1 MLSVTLAGGAVSVLP
16 AHAAPVDPF
25 AAQPNQVERIVPEDK
40 SRRNVVKP
48 IADAEQD
55 IALKASP
62 PVVWPRAETSTV
74 DLAARR
80 LAAEP
85 ARTNADVVSPAKAGP
100 TRAGGS
106 PVFVGDARGGVREDL
121 RKVPLAGPQAVQV
134 EVYDRAR
141 TAKSGVDGLLLRV
154 SRPDRTMS
162 TDTIAVEVDYSG
174 FRAAYGG
181 AWSSRLRLVELPD
194 CAATTPELS
203 ACRTGRKL
211 AATNDT
217 GAARIGGDVTLAGG
231 ATKLLAVQA
240 GVQGSAG
247 NFGAT
252 SLTTSSSWGAGGATG
267 EFTWS
272 YPLRVPPANGG
283 PSPSISLS
291 YASSGV
297 DGRTNAANNQ
307 TSWIGMGF
315 EFSPGQIERRYKP
328 CASDMEG
335 AANNKTRPTGDMC
348 WFSDNA
354 TISLNGHSSELVQ
367 VGTTNFWKLKDDDGS
382 IVEQLF
388 DAGRGNGDD
397 NGEYWKFTS
406 PDGTQYYL
414 GYNRLPG
421 WSGGETTQS
430 TFTLPVYGN
439 HPGEACY
446 QSSFQNSACRQGY
459 KWNVDYVVD
468 VNGNTMSYFYDPET
482 NKYARYGEANSPDW
496 YTRGGNL
503 KRIEYGQRSNA
514 VTSTPALA
522 RVLFE
527 TGDRCLPNTNCN
539 DAWNWPDTPMDLNC
553 SAAPCTQTFSPAFFT
568 KRRLK
573 QVDTEV
579 LNNNGVG
586 YRPVD
591 RWTLRHSYVS
601 GDAATGYA
609 LWLDGITQTG
619 RGATPEIVM
628 PEVTFDG
635 TFMPNRVDD
644 LANNIAPLN
653 WRRIIGITNE
663 NGGTLA
669 VRYAPTN
676 CSRTNLPASPATN
689 TQRCMP
695 VKGSDDAY
703 PNRIDY
709 FHKYI
714 VDRVTQSVSGYTVP
728 AVTQVVTDYDYVGD
742 AAWRFDELDGITPE
756 EDKTWSQWRGYGT
769 VVTYTGDGVDG
780 TRGKTE
786 SRFYRGM
793 HGDRTATAGV
803 FKTVNV
809 TDSRGGSVPDEDR
822 FTGMTRE
829 TTQFLDATTRL
840 STSIADFW
848 VSAATA
854 SQTRPWGVINA
865 TKVATTATSSFTYL
879 SPTNVRETRVVNTLA
894 ADGTITA
901 VHNMGVVGDVND
913 DECTKYTFASSS
925 VAYLPNRP
933 VRAQKLSA
941 ACSVADPP
949 KADVLSDSRT
959 YYDGSDTLGYVGAR
973 GLVTRVD
980 EFNGFTG
987 ANASSVTYQTKSK
1000 TVYDA
1005 GGNMTDSYDVKQNWT
1020 HTDYT
1025 RSGNG
1030 PITRITTTDPIGH
1043 VTYLDS
1049 DPAWGAPVVN
1059 GDSSNATAQGDVKTE
1074 VELDALGRVLKVWG
1088 PTRIRGADTPNTTY
1102 QYLIQRNA
1110 PPVVMSTTLQSPSQ
1124 VTGSPAGTLAPQ
1136 YTSKYEIYDGLL
1148 RLRQT
1153 QIASPSGG
1161 RSVNTIDYDS
1171 QNRIVKRSG
1180 PINNDAPSGFN
1191 YLPLADA
1198 SLPNQ
1203 IQTTYD
1209 GASRVTAEILFG
1221 HNSSGLFEKWRTTTT
1236 YNGDQIS
1243 TTPPAGAGAAT
1254 VTYDPQGRVSKL
1266 WQYKTG
1272 VPTPSDPTSYDETKY
1287 SYAKDGQQS
1296 VVEDSAGNKWEYFYD
1311 DLHRTKETREPDR
1324 GTSKIEYNQ
1333 YGEVV
1338 KTIDARN
1345 YALGITYDTVGR
1357 PLELKDVT
1365 STPEKRLA
1373 TWTYDTLKKGL
1384 LTSSSRWVGADE
1396 YRNSVVEY
1404 DHALR
1409 PVKTS
1414 VGIPMIEGGLAG
1426 TYTYEHTFNFD
1437 GSPKT
1442 TKLPAAGSLAA
1453 ETLTYGYNTWGLP
1466 ISLAGASSYV
1476 QASAYNSFAEP
1487 LSVTVGATGAGNR
1500 SMLLQF
1506 TYEEATRRLLT
1517 SSARPNGGASA
1528 YNAKYTYDAVG
1539 NVTSASDQ
1547 PALTGQPQ
1555 DHQCFQY
1562 DYLRRMTEAWTPA
1575 TLDCTTANR
1584 TTANLGGPA
1593 PYWSS
1598 YTFDKTGNR
1607 TTEQKHELPG
1617 EPTKHYVY
1625 GTGHKLGSTTVGG
1638 STLTSYQYDA
1648 SGNTTQRVVGGS
1660 TQTLKW
1666 NSEGKLA
1673 TVTEGTKVTEYLN
1686 DAAGSRLIRRDDTG
1700 TTLYLPGQEIHKS
1713 TSGVNT
1719 ATRYYSH
1726 GGMTVAVRTD
1736 DNKLTYLAS
1745 DPHGTATLAMDA
1757 STGTFQKRRATPF
1770 GEDRGAAVVGWPG
1783 DKGFIGGTKDQSTG
1797 LTHLGAREYDP
1808 TLGRFISVDP
1818 LTIPQDPQ
1826 RLNGYAYGNN
1836 APIVNADPTGEA
1848 FPGDPTHQ
1856 TADEMKLY
1864 PPAEGTGLTPKELA
1878 ERAEAEATKKKSLM
1892 DIILEQGLAFL
1903 LDFLGIT
1910 DIVDCIRSGKV
1921 SSCVN
1926 ALIGL
1931 FPSGRVLKSLKS
1943 IVKGVERAFSAYQS
1957 WQKAMKIAND
1967 VIKRTDDLIAAAR
1980 KKADEL
1986 AANIGAGA
1994 KKADNAAGGV
2004 ADEASNA
2011 AGGAANAG
2019 TSGGRRCRKHS
2030 FDADTPVRMADGST
2044 EPIGDVQAGDEV
2056 LATDPETGDTT
2067 ARVVTRKHVNLDS
2080 DLVDVI
2086 IAVDDGIETMSTTQ
2100 RHPFWSETRGT
2111 WVDAADLLPGERV
2124 HTLDGKVAVVLGIT
2138 LLNATRIMHD
2148 LTVAD
2153 VHTYYVVAGEA
2164 SVLVH
2169 NCGSGQA
2176 PNGISCSCTAEQDTY
2191 DGPPLTVDE
2200 ARAAAESYGI
2210 GTQSMDLRYIPRDDP
2225 YWEPNRYAWTHFN
2238 FADRVIR
2245 TPGGRSTTDLTD
2257 MALRSPRTAAL
2268 TIGHELAHAVFEAPA
2283 DHAGAEQWALDIMR
2297 HSMRRRR

>member
-1 MLSVTLAGGAVSVLP
+1 MLSVTLAAGVVVTMP

-25 AAQPNQVERIVPEDK
+25 VAQPDQVERIVPEDK
-40 SRRNVVKP
+40 SRKNTVKQ

-62 PVVWPRAETSTV
+62 AVAWPKAETATI

-85 ARTNADVVSPAKAGP
+85 ARTNGDTVRVARAGP

-106 PVFVGDARGGVREDL
+106 PVLVGDARGEVQGDL
-121 RKVPLAGPQAVQV
+121 RKVPLAGPKAVQV

-154 SRPDRTMS
+154 SRPDRAMS
-162 TDTIAVEVDYSG
+162 NDKIAVEVDYSG

-181 AWSSRLRLVELPD
+181 AWSSRLRLVELPE
-194 CAATTPELS
+194 CAASTPELPICQES
-203 ACRTGRKL
+203 RPVD
-211 AATNDT
+211 ATNDAQ
-217 GAARIGGDVTLAGG
+217 AARIGGDVTLAGG

-240 GVQGSAG
+240 GVSGSAG
-247 NFGAT
+247 NFAAT
-252 SLTTSSSWGAGGATG
+252 SLTTSSSWGAGGSTG

-315 EFSPGQIERRYKP
+315 EFAPGQIERRYKP
-328 CASDMEG
+328 CASDVEG

-354 TISLNGHSSELVQ
+354 SISLNGHSSELVR
-367 VGTTNFWKLKDDDGS
+367 VGTTNFWKLKDDDGT
-382 IVEQLF
+382 IVEQKF
-388 DAGRGNGDD
+388 DGGRNNGDD
-397 NGEYWKFTS
+397 NGEYWIFTS

-421 WSGGETTQS
+421 WNGGDETKS

-446 QSSFQNSACRQGY
+446 NASFQASACRQGY

-468 VNGNTMSYFYDPET
+468 VNGNTLSYFYDPET
-482 NKYARYGEANSPDW
+482 NNYARYGEANSPDW

-553 SAAPCTQTFSPAFFT
+553 AAAPCTQTFSPAFFT

-573 QVDTEV
+573 QIDTEV

-601 GDAATGYA
+601 GDATTGYA

-635 TFMPNRVDD
+635 TFLPNRVDD

-695 VKGSDDAY
+695 VKGSDDAF

-728 AVTQVVTDYDYVGD
+728 AVTQVVTDYGYVGD

-793 HGDRTATAGV
+793 HGDKTATAGV
-803 FKTVNV
+803 YKTVNV

-822 FTGMTRE
+822 FTGQTRE
-829 TTQFLDATTRL
+829 TTQFLDDTTRL
-840 STSIADFW
+840 STTIADFW

-854 SQTRPWGVINA
+854 SQNRPWGTINA
-865 TKVATTATSSFTYL
+865 TKTGTAATSSFTYL
-879 SPTNVRETRVVNTLA
+879 SPTNVRETRVVNTIA

-901 VHNMGVVGDVND
+901 VHNQGVVGDTTD
-913 DECTKYTFASSS
+913 DQCTKYTFASSA
-925 VAYLPNRP
+925 VAFLPNRP
-933 VRAQKLSA
+933 VRVQQLSA

-959 YYDGSDTLGYVGAR
+959 YYDGSDVLGYVGAR
-973 GLVTRVD
+973 GLVTRV
-980 EFNGFTG
+980 EALNGFTG
-987 ANASSVTYQTKSK
+987 ANASSATYQTESK
-1000 TVYDA
+1000 GVYNAD
-1005 GGNMTDSYDVKQNWT
+1005 GNMTDSYDAKLNLT
-1020 HTDYT
+1020 KTEYT
-1025 RSGNG
+1025 RNGNG

-1043 VTYLDS
+1043 VTYVDS
-1049 DPAWGAPVVN
+1049 DPAWGAPIVN
-1059 GDSSNATAQGDVKTE
+1059 GDSSNATALGDVKAE
-1074 VELDALGRVLKVWG
+1074 VELDALGRVLGVWG
-1088 PTRIRGADTPNTTY
+1088 ATRVRGVDTPDTTY

-1110 PPVVMSTTLQSPSQ
+1110 PPVVVSTTLQSPS
-1124 VTGSPAGTLAPQ
+1124 GALAPQ

-1153 QIASPSGG
+1153 QVASPSGG

-1180 PINNDAPSGFN
+1180 PISNDAPSGFT
-1191 YLPLADA
+1191 YLPMNEA

-1203 IQTTYD
+1203 VRTVYD
-1209 GASRVTAEILFG
+1209 GASRVTAEILMG
-1221 HNSSGLFEKWRTTTT
+1221 HNASGLFEKWRTTTT

-1254 VTYDPQGRVSKL
+1254 VTYDAQGQVSRL

-1272 VPTPSDPTSYDETKY
+1272 VPTPSDPNSYDETKY
-1287 SYAKDGQQS
+1287 TYNKDGQQS

-1324 GTSKIEYNQ
+1324 GTSKVEYNQ
-1333 YGEVV
+1333 YGEVN
-1338 KTIDARN
+1338 KTIDGRN
-1345 YALGITYDTVGR
+1345 NVLSIIYDLVGR
-1357 PLELKDVT
+1357 PVELKDVT
-1365 STPEKRLA
+1365 VTPEKRLA

-1384 LTSSSRWVGADE
+1384 PTSSSRWVGSDE
-1396 YRNSVVEY
+1396 YRDSVVEY
-1404 DHALR
+1404 DHAMR
-1409 PVKTS
+1409 PTKTS
-1414 VGIPMIEGGLAG
+1414 VGIPMIEGGLAD
-1426 TYTYEHTFNFD
+1426 TYLYEHTYNFD
-1437 GSPKT
+1437 GSRKT
-1442 TKLPAAGSLAA
+1442 TKLPAAGNLPA
-1453 ETLTYGYNTWGLP
+1453 ETLTFGYNVWGLP
-1466 ISLAGASSYV
+1466 FSLTGASSYV

-1500 SMLLQF
+1500 SLLLQF
-1506 TYEEATRRLLT
+1506 TYEEATRRLAS
-1517 SSARPNGGASA
+1517 SSARPNGGASV
-1528 YNAKYTYDAVG
+1528 YNAKYTYDPVG
-1539 NVTSASDQ
+1539 NVTSVSDQ

-1562 DYLRRMTEAWTPA
+1562 DYLRRMSEAWTPA
-1575 TLDCTTANR
+1575 TLDCSAAGR
-1584 TTANLGGPA
+1584 TVANLGGPA
-1593 PYWSS
+1593 RYWSS

-1607 TTEQKHELPG
+1607 KTEQKHELPG
-1617 EPTKHYVY
+1617 EPTKNYVY
-1625 GTGHKLGSTTVGG
+1625 GAGHKLGSTTVGG
-1638 STLTSYQYDA
+1638 STLSSYQYDA

-1660 TQTLKW
+1660 TQDLTW
-1666 NSEGKLA
+1666 DAEGKLA
-1673 TVTEGTKVTEYLN
+1673 KVTEGTKITKFLN
-1686 DAAGSRLIRRDDTG
+1686 DAAGNRLIRRDDTG

-1713 TSGVNT
+1713 TGGAET
-1719 ATRYYSH
+1719 GTRYYSH
-1726 GGMTVAVRTD
+1726 GGMNVAVRTD

-1745 DPHGTATLAMDA
+1745 DRHGTATVAMDA
-1757 STGTFQKRRATPF
+1757 STGAFQKRRATPF
-1770 GEDRGAAVVGWPG
+1770 GEDRGTAVVGWPG

-1818 LTIPQDPQ
+1818 LTIPEDPQ

-1848 FPGDPTHQ
+1848 FPGGDGGSQ
-1856 TADEMKLY
+1856 TVDEMKKY
-1864 PPAEGTGLTPKELA
+1864 PPAGGTGLSPEDMEA
-1878 ERAEAEATKKKSLM
+1878 RAEAEATKKKSMM
-1892 DIILEQGLAFL
+1892 DLILEQGLKFL
-1903 LDFLGIT
+1903 LDFLGIS
-1910 DIVDCIRSGKV
+1910 DIVDCINTRKV

-1926 ALIGL
+1926 ALIGM

-1943 IVKGVERAFSAYQS
+1943 IVKGVERAFSAYQA

-1967 VIKRTDDLIAAAR
+1967 VIKRTDDLIAAAK

-1994 KKADNAAGGV
+1994 KKADNGPGGLADDAG
-2004 ADEASNA
+2004 NA
-2011 AGGAANAG
+2011 AGGGAG
-2019 TSGGRRCRKHS
+2019 KGGNPSKCGGKGAGHS
-2030 FDADTPVRMADGST
+2030 FDPETPVQMADGSVK
-2044 EPIGDVQAGDEV
+2044 PIKDVNAGDEV
-2056 LATDPETGDTT
+2056 VATDPETGRTT
-2067 ARVVTRKHVNLDS
+2067 TRVVERQHVNLDS
-2080 DLVDVI
+2080 DLVDVTL
-2086 IAVDDGIETMSTTQ
+2086 ADDDGVETLHTTE
-2100 RHPFWSETRGT
+2100 RHPFWSVTRQA
-2111 WVDAADLLPGERV
+2111 WVDAAALQPGEQV
-2124 HTLDGKVAVVLGIT
+2124 HTLDGVTVVVLEVQ
-2138 LLNATRIMHD
+2138 LLDASRVMHD
-2148 LTVAD
+2148 LTVAEI
-2153 VHTYYVVAGEA
+2153 HTYYVMAGSEP
-2164 SVLVH
+2164 VLVH
-2169 NCGSGQA
+2169 NCGDSEHSTTCECDSGEQVRWKTGKFGNS
-2176 PNGISCSCTAEQDTY
+2176 NGGGQVGAADEVNAWDQLEFDGVEEVVRQEVKVWMPPFKKARKY
-2191 DGPPLTVDE
+2191 DGLVKVNGKW
-2200 ARAAAESYGI
+2200 YGI
-2210 GTQSMDLRYIPRDDP
+2210 ETKGRNAKRDPHQRAFDAQL
-2225 YWEPNRYAWTHFN
+2225 NKDGWT
-2238 FADRVIR
+2238 V
-2245 TPGGRSTTDLTD
+2245 TTKAGQVLH
-2257 MALRSPRTAAL
+2257 
-2268 TIGHELAHAVFEAPA
+2268 GVF
-2283 DHAGAEQWALDIMR
+2283 DVWIIK
-2297 HSMRRRR
+2297 

>member
-1 MLSVTLAGGAVSVLP
+1 MIAVTLAAGAVSVLP

-25 AAQPNQVERIVPEDK
+25 VAGPNQVERVVPADK
-40 SRRNVVKP
+40 SHKNVVQP
-48 IADAEQD
+48 LVDAEQD

-62 PVVWPRAETSTV
+62 PVAWPTAETTTV

-85 ARTNADVVSPAKAGP
+85 QRTNAHVVSPARAGP

-106 PVFVGDARGGVREDL
+106 PVFVGDAREVREDL
-121 RKVPLAGPQAVQV
+121 RKVPLAGPGAVQV

-141 TAKSGVDGLLLRV
+141 TAKSRVDGLLLRV
-154 SRPDRTMS
+154 SRPDRAMS
-162 TDTIAVEVDYSG
+162 SDKIAVEVDYSG

-181 AWSSRLRLVELPD
+181 AWSSRLRLVELPE

-203 ACRTGRKL
+203 ACQVGTKL

-217 GAARIGGDVTLAGG
+217 TAGRIGGDVTLAGG

-240 GVQGSAG
+240 AASGSAG

-252 SLTTSSSWGAGGATG
+252 SLTTSSTWNAGGATG
-267 EFTWS
+267 DFTWS

-283 PSPSISLS
+283 PSPSISLA
-291 YASSGV
+291 YASSAV

-315 EFSPGQIERRYKP
+315 EFAPGQIERRYKP
-328 CASDMEG
+328 CASDVEG

-354 TISLNGHSSELVQ
+354 SISLNGHSSELVR
-367 VGTTNFWKLKDDDGS
+367 VGTTNFWKLKDDDGT
-382 IVEQLF
+382 IVEQKF
-388 DAGRGNGDD
+388 DGGRNNGDD
-397 NGEYWKFTS
+397 NGEYWIFTS

-421 WSGGETTQS
+421 WNGGDETKS
-430 TFTLPVYGN
+430 TFTVPVYGN

-446 QSSFQNSACRQGY
+446 NASFQASACRQGY

-482 NKYARYGEANSPDW
+482 NNYARYGDANSPDW

-591 RWTLRHSYVS
+591 RYTLRHSYVS

-609 LWLDGITQTG
+609 LWLDGIQQTG

-635 TFMPNRVDD
+635 TFLPNRVDD

-663 NGGTLA
+663 NGGTMA
-669 VRYAPTN
+669 VRYKDTN

-695 VKGSDDAY
+695 VKGSDDAF

-709 FHKYI
+709 FHKYV
-714 VDRVTQSVSGYTVP
+714 VDRVTQSVAGYTVP
-728 AVTQVVTDYDYVGD
+728 AVTQVVNDYEYVGD

-756 EDKTWSQWRGYGT
+756 EDKTWAQWRGYGT
-769 VVTYTGDGVDG
+769 VITRTGDGNDG

-793 HGDRTATAGV
+793 NGDKTGTANV

-822 FTGMTRE
+822 FNGQTRE
-829 TTQFLDATTRL
+829 TTQFLDDTTRL
-840 STSIADFW
+840 STTISDFW

-865 TKVATTATSSFTYL
+865 TKTGTAASSSFTYL
-879 SPTNVRETRVVNTLA
+879 SPTNVRETRVVNTIA

-901 VHNMGVVGDVND
+901 VHNQGVVGDTTD
-913 DECTKYTFASSS
+913 DQCTKYTFASSG

-933 VRAQKLSA
+933 IRVQQLSA

-949 KADVLSDSRT
+949 KSDVLSDSRT
-959 YYDGSDTLGYVGAR
+959 YYDGSDTLGYVGTR

-980 EFNGFTG
+980 EVNGFTG

-1000 TVYDA
+1000 AVYNAD
-1005 GGNMTDSYDVKQNWT
+1005 GNITDSYDVKLNRTQT
-1020 HTDYT
+1020 AYT
-1025 RSGNG
+1025 RNGNG
-1030 PITRITTTDPIGH
+1030 PITRITTTDPISH
-1043 VTYLDS
+1043 VTYIDS
-1049 DPAWGAPVVN
+1049 DPAWGAPIVS
-1059 GDSSNATAQGDVKTE
+1059 GDSSNSTVLGDVKTE
-1074 VELDALGRVLKVWG
+1074 VELDALGRVLNVWG
-1088 PTRIRGADTPNTTY
+1088 LTRVRGVDTPDTAY

-1110 PPVVMSTTLQSPSQ
+1110 PPVVVSTTLQA
-1124 VTGSPAGTLAPQ
+1124 PAGALAPQ

-1153 QIASPSGG
+1153 QVASPSGG

-1180 PINNDAPSGFN
+1180 PINNDAPSGFT
-1191 YLPLADA
+1191 YLPMNEA

-1203 IQTTYD
+1203 VRTEYD
-1209 GASRVTAEILFG
+1209 GASRVTAEILMG
-1221 HNSSGLFEKWRTTTT
+1221 HNASGLFEKWRTTTT
-1236 YNGDQIS
+1236 RNGDQIS
-1243 TTPPAGAGAAT
+1243 TTPPAGSSAAT
-1254 VTYDPQGRVSKL
+1254 LTYDAQGRVSKL

-1272 VPTPSDPTSYDETKY
+1272 VPTPSDPNSYDETKY

-1324 GTSKIEYNQ
+1324 GTRKIEYNQ
-1333 YGEVV
+1333 YGEVS

-1345 YALGITYDTVGR
+1345 QALSVTYDTMGR
-1357 PLELKDVT
+1357 PTELKDVT
-1365 STPEKRLA
+1365 LTPEKRLA

-1384 LTSSSRWVGADE
+1384 PTSSSRWAGSDE
-1396 YRNSVVEY
+1396 YRSSMVEY
-1404 DHALR
+1404 DHAMR

-1414 VGIPMIEGGLAG
+1414 VSIPMIEGGLAG
-1426 TYTYEHTFNFD
+1426 TYLYEHTYNFD

-1442 TKLPAAGSLAA
+1442 TTLPAVGHLPA
-1453 ETLTYGYNTWGLP
+1453 ETLTHGYNAWGLP
-1466 ISLAGASSYV
+1466 FSLTGASTYV

-1487 LSVTVGATGAGNR
+1487 LSVTVGATGAGNK
-1500 SMLLQF
+1500 SLLLQF
-1506 TYEEATRRLLT
+1506 TYEEATRRMAS
-1517 SSARPNGGASA
+1517 SSARPNGGASV
-1528 YNAKYTYDAVG
+1528 YNAKYTYDAIG
-1539 NVTSASDQ
+1539 NVTSVSDQ
-1547 PALTGQPQ
+1547 PALTGQPH

-1562 DYLRRMTEAWTPA
+1562 DYLRRMTEAWTSA
-1575 TLDCTTANR
+1575 TLDCTAANR
-1584 TTANLGGPA
+1584 TVANLGGPA
-1593 PYWSS
+1593 KYWSS
-1598 YTFDKTGNR
+1598 YAFDKTGNR
-1607 TTEQKHELPG
+1607 TIEQKHELPG
-1617 EPTKHYVY
+1617 EPTKNYLY

-1648 SGNTTQRVVGGS
+1648 AGNTTQRVVGGS
-1660 TQTLKW
+1660 TQILDW

-1673 TVTEGTKVTEYLN
+1673 KVTEGTKITQYLN
-1686 DAAGSRLIRRDDTG
+1686 DAAGQRLIRRDDTG
-1700 TTLYLPGQEIHKS
+1700 TTLYLPGQEIHLS
-1713 TSGVNT
+1713 TGGAET
-1719 ATRYYSH
+1719 GTRYYNH
-1726 GGMTVAVRTD
+1726 GGLNVAVRTD

-1745 DPHGTATLAMDA
+1745 DPHNTATVAMDA
-1757 STGTFQKRRATPF
+1757 STGAFQKRRATPF
-1770 GEDRGAAVVGWPG
+1770 GEDRGTAVTGWPG

-1818 LTIPQDPQ
+1818 LTIPEDPQ

-1848 FPGDPTHQ
+1848 FPPDPDATPGP
-1856 TADEMKLY
+1856 
-1864 PPAEGTGLTPKELA
+1864 PPAPKPGLTPEEEA
-1878 ERAEAEATKKKSLM
+1878 ARAEAEAIKKKSVM

-1910 DIVDCIRSGKV
+1910 DIVDCINTRKV

-1926 ALIGL
+1926 ALLGV
-1931 FPSGRVLKSLKS
+1931 FPSGRVLKSLNS
-1943 IVKGVERAFSAYQS
+1943 IRKGIERAFSAYQS

-1967 VIKRTDDLIAAAR
+1967 VIKRTDDLIAAAK

-1986 AANIGAGA
+1986 AQSVGAGA
-1994 KKADNAAGGV
+1994 KKADNAAGGM
-2004 ADEASNA
+2004 ADDGAKA
-2011 AGGAANAG
+2011 AGGSSGKGA
-2019 TSGGRRCRKHS
+2019 SGGGDCEHS
-2030 FDADTPVRMADGST
+2030 FDPKTAVQMADGT
-2044 EPIGDVQAGDEV
+2044 FKPIAEVQPGEEV
-2056 LATDPETGDTT
+2056 VATDPGSGSTT
-2067 ARVVTRKHVNLDS
+2067 TQKVERKHVNLDS
-2080 DLVDVI
+2080 DLVDVTL
-2086 IAVDDGIETMSTTQ
+2086 ATSGGVETLHTTQ
-2100 RHPFWSETRGT
+2100 HHPFWSDDRQD
-2111 WVDAADLLPGERV
+2111 WVDAAALQPGER
-2124 HTLDGKVAVVLGIT
+2124 TRALDGAAMVVLEVEF
-2138 LLNATRIMHD
+2138 LHDTRVMHD
-2148 LTVAD
+2148 LTVAEF
-2153 VHTYYVVAGEA
+2153 HTYYVLAAGEP
-2164 SVLVH
+2164 VLVH
-2169 NCGSGQA
+2169 NCPYSDRATEIWDAEPDEEIKKRSTVAVIRAQTPHGPVTLIGASGDGFTPAQMSVPLNPGEMRV
-2176 PNGISCSCTAEQDTY
+2176 PNVPGLHAEQNVFLYMMVNGYTLIGGGTSRNVCRGRCNVLVQQFGGAMQ
-2191 DGPPLTVDE
+2191 GPVYNGNGKKTTRQRSFVRVATQIL
-2200 ARAAAESYGI
+2200 GI
-2210 GTQSMDLRYIPRDDP
+2210 
-2225 YWEPNRYAWTHFN
+2225 
-2238 FADRVIR
+2238 
-2245 TPGGRSTTDLTD
+2245 
-2257 MALRSPRTAAL
+2257 
-2268 TIGHELAHAVFEAPA
+2268 
-2283 DHAGAEQWALDIMR
+2283 
-2297 HSMRRRR
+2297 